1 MKSVEGAGKNTLVRP
16 LLQILGPYAAQ
27 INGIRHLTG
36 RFNSTLA
43 NKLLVFV
50 DEAEMTEAGCA
61 DRLKAIISEPVF
73 HLERKGMEPEPVP
86 NCARMIF
93 ASNHEQV
100 IRAGLYERRFLVLEP
115 DARCIRDKDYFDRL
129 YRWLAE
135 DGASYFTGYNIWT

>member
-1 MKSVEGAGKNTLVRP
+1 QWMAHLIQRPEEKPSVAVVMKSVEGTGKNTLVRP

-86 NCARMIF
+86 NCARMI
-93 ASNHEQV
+93 
-100 IRAGLYERRFLVLEP
+100 
-115 DARCIRDKDYFDRL
+115 
-129 YRWLAE
+129 
-135 DGASYFTGYNIWT
+135 